1 MQQLIIP
8 LIPVYWNIAAYMYA
22 KIYYHQKW
30 HIIMTDVFAET
41 GEDKVSTMRLIS
53 FARQIAVG
61 MVSTE
66 IFLGHDSMLGGVWVM
81 YILVWNISSYF
92 MAMTIGFVYEGLP

>member
-1 MQQLIIP
+1 
-8 LIPVYWNIAAYMYA
+8 
-22 KIYYHQKW
+22 
-30 HIIMTDVFAET
+30 MTDVFAET

-81 YILVWNISSYF
+81 YILV
-92 MAMTIGFVYEGLP
+92 